1 MATTAEVEFDSKV
14 RNIQAEII
22 KQTASWKVFLVILLH
37 PLDFTLV
44 IRKYIGGSIQGNVL
58 MIAQK
63 FVDEQP
69 SAVGPEIVQADD
81 GDSDE
86 DGQFSEPLYM
96 TRAAYDSTFTGI
108 GGIIRRNW
116 GNK

>member
-14 RNIQAEII
+14 RKIQAEVI

-44 IRKYIGGSIQGNVL
+44 IRKYIGGSVQGNVL

-63 FVDEQP
+63 FVDEKP
-69 SAVGPEIVQADD
+69 SAVGLELVRADSC
-81 GDSDE
+81 DSDE
-86 DGQFSEPLYM
+86 DGPFSEPLYM
-96 TRAAYDSTFTGI
+96 TRAVYDSTFTGI
-108 GGIIRRNW
+108 GGIIRPKI
-116 GNK
+116 G